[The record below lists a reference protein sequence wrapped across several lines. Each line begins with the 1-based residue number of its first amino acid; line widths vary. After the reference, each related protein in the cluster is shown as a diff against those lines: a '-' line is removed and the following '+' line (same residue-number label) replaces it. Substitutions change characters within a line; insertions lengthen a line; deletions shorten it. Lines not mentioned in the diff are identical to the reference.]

1 MLVCAT
7 DIQQGSLIIN
17 YDLPTNLESD
27 SHRSGRW
34 GLFGRESVAMNF
46 ATEEDKRIL
55 YGFETFY
62 RTTVGQILVNV
73 AGLI

>member
-1 MLVCAT
+1 MQQVSLV
-7 DIQQGSLIIN
+7 IN

-27 SHRSGRW
+27 GHRSGRW

>member
-17 YDLPTNLESD
+17 LPTNLESD
-27 SHRSGRW
+27 VHRSGRW

-55 YGFETFY
+55 YDFETFY
-62 RTTVGQILVNV
+62 RTTVGQILMNV